1 MRLFAAYLPYLSLK
15 KIINFY
21 LIQLSY
27 FISSFLQK
35 NIHFG
40 NPYFLTLEPTT
51 ACNLRCPQCPSGIRS
66 FTRETGNLKKETL
79 QRVLNETKD
88 FIIHIQFYFQGE
100 PLIHPNITD
109 YIHTVHLNKI
119 FTSLSTN
126 AHFITAGMAEKLV
139 LSGLDEIII
148 SMDGTTQDTYEKY
161 RIEGE
166 INKVKEGI
174 SQLVEAKVKFGSK
187 RPFIKLQFLVFKH
200 NEHQVD
206 EFIKYYKKA
215 GADSYSLK
223 GPQIYDFENADDI
236 IPLNQKFA
244 RYHKINGEWKIKNTF
259 KNKCKRM
266 WFGSVITWDGNVV
279 PCCFDKDASYKMGN
293 LNIQKWDEIIKGK
306 SYSEFRQRLL
316 KNRKE
321 IDICRNCTEGTEGV
335 Y

>member
-1 MRLFAAYLPYLSLK
+1 
-15 KIINFY
+15 
-21 LIQLSY
+21 
-27 FISSFLQK
+27 
-35 NIHFG
+35 
-40 NPYFLTLEPTT
+40 
-51 ACNLRCPQCPSGIRS
+51 
-66 FTRETGNLKKETL
+66 
-79 QRVLNETKD
+79 
-88 FIIHIQFYFQGE
+88 
-100 PLIHPNITD
+100 
-109 YIHTVHLNKI
+109 
-119 FTSLSTN
+119 
-126 AHFITAGMAEKLV
+126 MAEKLV

-200 NEHQVD
+200 NEHQVN
-206 EFIKYYKKA
+206 EFIEYYKKS
-215 GADSYSLK
+215 GADYYSLK

-244 RYHKINGEWKIKNTF
+244 RYHKINGEWIIKNKF
-259 KNKCKRM
+259 ENKCKRM

-293 LNIQKWDEIIKGK
+293 LNIQKWEEIIKGS